1 MTIGEALKQTR
12 KSMKLSQTEM
22 AGDVLS
28 TSYYSKIERG
38 LNDIQTQDLIDLL
51 KQHGLQASIF
61 LERIENED
69 SENDLAHKN
78 LIWQKQLEDAYYHQQ
93 IERLEDLKI
102 EIGKYKNQ
110 SQNIFNL
117 YALVVFSIASLKKQI
132 DQISENIK
140 RQVRQIVFDFDEWSE
155 STLQIFAMTM
165 MIYAPEDMD
174 FLINSIFRTY
184 RHNVSNLSGRLQEIM
199 SAIAINYLANV
210 YVQRRKIDLN
220 LIYDFISKLPEIPRN
235 AFAKIVANYYHY
247 CFDGKNKEADQII
260 EFMKSNGMSHLI
272 KNFIV
277 ENCHL

>member
-22 AGDVLS
+22 VGDVLS

-140 RQVRQIVFDFDEWSE
+140 RQVRQIVFDSDEWSE

-220 LIYDFISKLPEIPRN
+220 LIYDFISKLPETPRN

-247 CFDGKNKEADQII
+247 CFDGKNEEADQTI

-277 ENCHL
+277 

>member
-140 RQVRQIVFDFDEWSE
+140 RQVRQIVFDSDEWSE

-184 RHNVSNLSGRLQEIM
+184 RHNVSNLSGRLQERDCQEVCV
-199 SAIAINYLANV
+199 N
-210 YVQRRKIDLN
+210 N
-220 LIYDFISKLPEIPRN
+220 LSR
-235 AFAKIVANYYHY
+235 
-247 CFDGKNKEADQII
+247 
-260 EFMKSNGMSHLI
+260 
-272 KNFIV
+272 
-277 ENCHL
+277 

>member
-140 RQVRQIVFDFDEWSE
+140 RQVRQIVFDSDEWSE

-184 RHNVSNLSGRLQEIM
+184 RHNVSNLSGQLQEIM

-235 AFAKIVANYYHY
+235 ALAKIVANYYHY
-247 CFDGKNKEADQII
+247 CFDGKNEEADQII

>member
-61 LERIENED
+61 LEQIENED

-140 RQVRQIVFDFDEWSE
+140 RQVRQIVFDSDEWSE

-199 SAIAINYLANV
+199 SAIAINYLASV
-210 YVQRRKIDLN
+210 YVQRGKIDLN

-247 CFDGKNKEADQII
+247 CFDGKNEEADQII

>member
-102 EIGKYKNQ
+102 EIGKYKNADCK
-110 SQNIFNL
+110 INL
-117 YALVVFSIASLKKQI
+117 
-132 DQISENIK
+132 N
-140 RQVRQIVFDFDEWSE
+140 
-155 STLQIFAMTM
+155 TL
-165 MIYAPEDMD
+165 
-174 FLINSIFRTY
+174 
-184 RHNVSNLSGRLQEIM
+184 
-199 SAIAINYLANV
+199 
-210 YVQRRKIDLN
+210 
-220 LIYDFISKLPEIPRN
+220 
-235 AFAKIVANYYHY
+235 
-247 CFDGKNKEADQII
+247 
-260 EFMKSNGMSHLI
+260 
-272 KNFIV
+272 
-277 ENCHL
+277 

>member
-140 RQVRQIVFDFDEWSE
+140 RQVRQIVFDSDECSE

-184 RHNVSNLSGRLQEIM
+184 RHNVSNLSGQLQEIM

-247 CFDGKNKEADQII
+247 CFDGKNEEADQII

>member
-140 RQVRQIVFDFDEWSE
+140 RQVRQIVFDSDEWSE

-184 RHNVSNLSGRLQEIM
+184 RHNVSNLSGQLQEIM

-235 AFAKIVANYYHY
+235 AFAKIVSNYYHY
-247 CFDGKNKEADQII
+247 CFDGKNEEVDQII

>member
-140 RQVRQIVFDFDEWSE
+140 RQVRQIVFDSDEWSE

-184 RHNVSNLSGRLQEIM
+184 RHNVSNLSGQLQEIM

-235 AFAKIVANYYHY
+235 AFAKIVANYCHY
-247 CFDGKNKEADQII
+247 CFDGKNEEVDQII

>member
-140 RQVRQIVFDFDEWSE
+140 RQVRQIVVDSDEWSE

-184 RHNVSNLSGRLQEIM
+184 RHNVSNLSDRLQEIM

-247 CFDGKNKEADQII
+247 CFDGKNEEADQII

>member
-38 LNDIQTQDLIDLL
+38 LNDIQTQDLLDLL

-140 RQVRQIVFDFDEWSE
+140 RQVRQIVFDSDEWSE

-165 MIYAPEDMD
+165 MIYAQEDMD

-247 CFDGKNKEADQII
+247 CFDGKNEEADQII
-260 EFMKSNGMSHLI
+260 EFMKSNGMYHLI

>member
-140 RQVRQIVFDFDEWSE
+140 RQVRQIVFDSDEWSE

-184 RHNVSNLSGRLQEIM
+184 RHNVSNLSGQLQEIM

-210 YVQRRKIDLN
+210 Y
-220 LIYDFISKLPEIPRN
+220 
-235 AFAKIVANYYHY
+235 A
-247 CFDGKNKEADQII
+247 
-260 EFMKSNGMSHLI
+260 
-272 KNFIV
+272 
-277 ENCHL
+277 

>member
-140 RQVRQIVFDFDEWSE
+140 RQVRQIVFDSDEWSE

-165 MIYAPEDMD
+165 MIYVPEDMD

-210 YVQRRKIDLN
+210 YVQRGKIDLN

-247 CFDGKNKEADQII
+247 CFDGKNEEADQII

>member
-102 EIGKYKNQ
+102 EIGKNKNQ

-140 RQVRQIVFDFDEWSE
+140 RQVRQIVFDSDEWSE

-184 RHNVSNLSGRLQEIM
+184 RHNVSNLSGQLQEIM

-247 CFDGKNKEADQII
+247 CFDGKNEEVDQII

>member
-22 AGDVLS
+22 VGDVLS

-140 RQVRQIVFDFDEWSE
+140 RQVRQIVFDSDEWSE

-184 RHNVSNLSGRLQEIM
+184 RHNVSNLSDRLQEIM

-247 CFDGKNKEADQII
+247 CFDGKNEEADQTI

-277 ENCHL
+277 

>member
-132 DQISENIK
+132 DQISYNIK
-140 RQVRQIVFDFDEWSE
+140 RQVRQIVFDSDECSE

-184 RHNVSNLSGRLQEIM
+184 RHNVSNLSGQLQEIM

-247 CFDGKNKEADQII
+247 CFDGKNEEADQII

>member
-140 RQVRQIVFDFDEWSE
+140 RQVRQIVFDSDEWSE

-184 RHNVSNLSGRLQEIM
+184 RHNVSNLSGQLQEIM

-247 CFDGKNKEADQII
+247 CFDCKNEEVDQII

>member
-110 SQNIFNL
+110 SRNIFNL

-140 RQVRQIVFDFDEWSE
+140 RQVRQIVFDSDEWSE

-235 AFAKIVANYYHY
+235 TFAKIVANYYHY
-247 CFDGKNKEADQII
+247 CFDGKNEEADQII

>member
-140 RQVRQIVFDFDEWSE
+140 RQVRQIVFDSDEWSE

-210 YVQRRKIDLN
+210 YVQRGKIDLN

-247 CFDGKNKEADQII
+247 CFDGKNEKADQII

>member
-69 SENDLAHKN
+69 SENDLANKN

-140 RQVRQIVFDFDEWSE
+140 RQVRQIVFDSDEWSE

-247 CFDGKNKEADQII
+247 CFDGKNEEADQII

>member
-140 RQVRQIVFDFDEWSE
+140 RQVRQIVFDSDECSE

-184 RHNVSNLSGRLQEIM
+184 RHNVSNLSGQLQEIM

-220 LIYDFISKLPEIPRN
+220 LIYDFISRN
-235 AFAKIVANYYHY
+235 
-247 CFDGKNKEADQII
+247 CQI
-260 EFMKSNGMSHLI
+260 FCVNRSFS
-272 KNFIV
+272 
-277 ENCHL
+277 